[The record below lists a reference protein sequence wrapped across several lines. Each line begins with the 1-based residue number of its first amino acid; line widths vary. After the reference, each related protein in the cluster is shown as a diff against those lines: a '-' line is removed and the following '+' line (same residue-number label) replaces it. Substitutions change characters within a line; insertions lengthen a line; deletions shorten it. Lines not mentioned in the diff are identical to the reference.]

1 MPLRW
6 PKMYSRIFG
15 FHLLVWCPKWT
26 PASRSSFIVTDVK
39 SSLLLVGGPRGP
51 PPFLAL
57 RELEAGARAALS
69 VLLPLLHARV
79 AREEPRLLQ
88 PGAQRRLEL
97 HQGPGDPV
105 PHGPRLSRFAAA
117 RHVHEDVELALR

>member
-1 MPLRW
+1 
-6 PKMYSRIFG
+6 MYSRIFG

-26 PASRSSFIVTDVK
+26 PASRSSFIVTAVK
-39 SSLLLVGGPRGP
+39 SSLLSFRRRLGRRPWI
-51 PPFLAL
+51 LAL

-69 VLLPLLHARV
+69 VLFSLLHARV
-79 AREEPRLLQ
+79 AREESRLFQ

-105 PHGPRLSRFAAA
+105 PHRARLARLAAA
-117 RHVHEDVELALR
+117 RHVHQD

>member
-39 SSLLLVGGPRGP
+39 SFLLSLSAAPRGAS
-51 PPFLAL
+51 PFLAL
-57 RELEAGARAALS
+57 RELEAGARPALS

-79 AREEPRLLQ
+79 AREESRLFQ
-88 PGAQRRLEL
+88 PGAQRRSEERRV
-97 HQGPGDPV
+97 GKEC
-105 PHGPRLSRFAAA
+105 RS
-117 RHVHEDVELALR
+117 